1 MTQIAQDADKDR
13 PSLKQDVADFDTALG
28 KIAASTPAVSA
39 IASQVKTLK
48 TWVEARKL
56 IETAIPAKGAVAK
69 LPAGSDVTIVFDPT
83 LASGTAIVLSDT
95 AILIGRDGANPL
107 TITTGNAA
115 EALGLPIVTGSP
127 LPDAEGEEINS
138 GILISNPTS
147 TRGTVN
153 YNLNG
158 NHYVSKAGMQ
168 QRLTETSNGR
178 PWVIEFDQGGNF
190 GRAIYTL
197 QSGTFYFTPT
207 DRGWQLY
214 RQKYEVLLDNSQ
226 SNQEFS
232 YVFRGQ
238 NEIVPAGETRTL
250 TSTYPVYIRFDRGNG
265 SQFVTRTTSLTVGSL
280 QIGVNANDNLWDLFP
295 MDGNKREPARLQP
308 FNADAAS
315 TK

>member
-1 MTQIAQDADKDR
+1 MTQIVQDAEKDR

-39 IASQVKTLK
+39 IANQVKTLK
-48 TWVEARKL
+48 IWVEARKL

-83 LASGTAIVLSDT
+83 LASGTAIVLSHT
-95 AILIGRDGANPL
+95 AILIGRDGASPL

-138 GILISNPTS
+138 GILISNPNS

-168 QRLTETSNGR
+168 QRLAENNNGR
-178 PWVIEFDQGGNF
+178 PWVIEFDQGGKF

-197 QSGTFYFTPT
+197 LPGTFYFTPT

-238 NEIVPAGETRTL
+238 NEIVPAAETRTL
-250 TSTYPVYIRFDRGNG
+250 TSNYPVYIRFDRGNG
-265 SQFVTRTTSLTVGSL
+265 SQFVTKTTSLTVGSL

-308 FNADAAS
+308 FNADATTA
-315 TK
+315 K